1 MRFALCPMRSEAKMG
16 EPNLSAPEQDL
27 QTSNATAKAFTLT
40 SAFWFAAATTFGLIG
55 ASYLIAPD
63 FVANIEY
70 IHFGRTRPM
79 HVNAV
84 LFGFV
89 TPGLLAAA
97 FYYIP
102 KLLLTALFSQKLG
115 VFTAVFWNITLAA
128 GIIGIAFGHS
138 QGREYAEFPWP
149 VDIMVVISFA
159 LVVINLLMTIRRRK
173 EPLLYVSIWYVTA
186 AAVLTSITYC
196 LGNVIWK
203 PDTGALAG
211 IPDAIILW
219 FYGHNIFG
227 LLLTPLALALAYYV
241 LPIATRSPLYSHT
254 LSLLGFWSLIVVYTH
269 IGTHH
274 LLQVPVPTWLKTI
287 SIVDSVAMV
296 IPVMV
301 VLINIWYT
309 VKGKLGDIHADI
321 GAKFVFTG
329 TIYYFF
335 VNIQGSMMALP
346 YVQRITHF
354 NNWVV
359 GHAHIGVLGF
369 AGVSALGGLYF
380 ILPKIT
386 GKPLFSRFLADL
398 QYWLVLIGITGF
410 AVVLTTVGLIQ
421 GNAWY
426 NGETVYRTLPEI
438 HPYYVLRASLGTLIM
453 IGAYIGLYNVIR
465 SLYFNRGASI

>member
-1 MRFALCPMRSEAKMG
+1 LSEEAT
-16 EPNLSAPEQDL
+16 EIVSAGNP
-27 QTSNATAKAFTLT
+27 TAKAFTLT
-40 SAFWFAAATTFGLIG
+40 SALWFAAATSLGMIAAG
-55 ASYLIAPD
+55 YVIAPD
-63 FVANIEY
+63 FMANIEY
-70 IHFGRTRPM
+70 IHFGRARPM

-97 FYYIP
+97 FYYFP
-102 KLLLTALFSQKLG
+102 KLLRTQLYSHKLG
-115 VFTAVFWNITLAA
+115 VFSAIFWNITVAA
-128 GIIGIAFGHS
+128 GVIGIATGHT
-138 QGREYAEFPWP
+138 QAREYAELAWP

-159 LVVINLLMTIRRRK
+159 MVVINLLMTIRQRQ
-173 EPLLYVSIWYVTA
+173 ESILFVSIWYTTA
-186 AAVLTSITYC
+186 AVVLTSVTYC

-227 LLLTPLALALAYYV
+227 LLLTPMGLGIAYYV

-254 LSLLGFWSLIVVYTH
+254 LSLLGFWSLIIVYTH

-296 IPVMV
+296 IPVMI
-301 VLINIWYT
+301 VLINLWYT
-309 VKGKLGDIHADI
+309 VKGKLGEIHADI
-321 GAKFVFTG
+321 GAKFIFTG
-329 TIYYFF
+329 TIFYFF

-346 YVQRITHF
+346 HVQRITHF

-359 GHAHIGVLGF
+359 GHAHIGVFGF
-369 AGVSALGGLYF
+369 AGLTALGGLYF
-380 ILPKIT
+380 ILPRIT
-386 GKPLFSRFLADL
+386 GRPLYSRFLADV
-398 QYWLVLIGITGF
+398 QYWLVLIGVTGF
-410 AVVLTTVGLIQ
+410 LIVLTTVGLIQ

-438 HPYYVLRASLGTLIM
+438 QPYYILRASLGTFIM
-453 IGAYIGLYNVIR
+453 IGAYVGLYNVLR
-465 SLYFNRGASI
+465 SLYFNRGAST

>member
-1 MRFALCPMRSEAKMG
+1 MSEEAI
-16 EPNLSAPEQDL
+16 ENVPAANS
-27 QTSNATAKAFTLT
+27 TAKAFTLT
-40 SAFWFAAATTFGLIG
+40 SAFWFAAATTFGMIG
-55 ASYLIAPD
+55 AGYLIAPD
-63 FVANIEY
+63 FMANIEY
-70 IHFGRTRPM
+70 IQFGRIRPM

-102 KLLLTALFSQKLG
+102 RLLKTELYSHKLG
-115 VFTAVFWNITLAA
+115 VFNAIFWNITVAA
-128 GIIGIAFGHS
+128 GIIGVSTGHT
-138 QGREYAEFPWP
+138 QGREYAELPWA
-149 VDIMVVISFA
+149 VDIMVVLSFA
-159 LVVINLLMTIRRRK
+159 MVGLNLLMTVRRRR
-173 EPLLYVSIWYVTA
+173 EQILYVSIWYVL
-186 AAVLTSITYC
+186 AAVILTSVTYC
-196 LGNVIWK
+196 IGNVIWK

-227 LLLTPLALALAYYV
+227 LLLTPMALGVAYYV

-287 SIVDSVAMV
+287 AVVDSIAMV

-301 VLINIWYT
+301 FLINIWYT
-309 VKGKLGDIHADI
+309 VKGKLGEIHADI
-321 GAKFVFTG
+321 GAKFVFAG
-329 TIYYFF
+329 TIFYFF

-346 YVQRITHF
+346 HVQRITHF

-369 AGVSALGGLYF
+369 AGLTALGGFYF
-380 ILPKIT
+380 ILPRMT
-386 GKPLFSRFLADL
+386 GKPLYSKFLADV

-410 AVVLTTVGLIQ
+410 LIVLTTVGLIQ
-421 GNAWY
+421 GSAWY
-426 NGETVYRTLPEI
+426 NGETVYRTLPELQ
-438 HPYYVLRASLGTLIM
+438 PYYVIRASLGTMIM
-453 IGAYIGLYNVIR
+453 IGAYLGLYNVIR
-465 SLYFNRGASI
+465 SLYFNRGAST

>member
-1 MRFALCPMRSEAKMG
+1 ME
-16 EPNLSAPEQDL
+16 EPNLSTPDQNL
-27 QTSNATAKAFTLT
+27 QTSNPTAKAFTLT
-40 SAFWFAAATTFGLIG
+40 SAIWFAAATSLGMIG
-55 ASYLIAPD
+55 AGYLIAPD
-63 FVANIEY
+63 FMANIEY
-70 IHFGRTRPM
+70 IHFGRVRPM
-79 HVNAV
+79 HINAV

-89 TPGLLAAA
+89 TPGLLAVA
-97 FYYIP
+97 FYYFP
-102 KLLLTALFSQKLG
+102 KLLRTELYSHKLG
-115 VFTAVFWNITLAA
+115 VFSAVFWNITVAA
-128 GIIGIAFGHS
+128 GVIGIATGHS
-138 QGREYAEFPWP
+138 QGREYAELPWV
-149 VDIMVVISFA
+149 VDIMVVISF
-159 LVVINLLMTIRRRK
+159 LMVVINILMTIKRRQ
-173 EPLLYVSIWYVTA
+173 EPLLFVSIWYTTA
-186 AAVLTSITYC
+186 AVVLTSITYC

-203 PDTGALAG
+203 PDTGALMG
-211 IPDAIILW
+211 IPDAILLW

-227 LLLTPLALALAYYV
+227 LLLSPMGLAVAYYV

-254 LSLLGFWSLIVVYTH
+254 LSLLGFWSLIIVYTH

-296 IPVMV
+296 IPVMI
-301 VLINIWYT
+301 VLINLWYT

-329 TIYYFF
+329 TIMYFF

-346 YVQRITHF
+346 HVQRITHF

-369 AGVSALGGLYF
+369 AGVTALGGLYF
-380 ILPKIT
+380 ILPRIT
-386 GKPLFSRFLADL
+386 GKPLYSRFLADV

-426 NGETVYRTLPEI
+426 NGETLYRTLPEI
-438 HPYYVLRASLGTLIM
+438 QPYYILRASLGSMIM
-453 IGAYIGLYNVIR
+453 IGAYVGLYNVVR
-465 SLYFNRGASI
+465 SLYFNRGAST

>member
-1 MRFALCPMRSEAKMG
+1 MPEEAT
-16 EPNLSAPEQDL
+16 ETVSAGNP
-27 QTSNATAKAFTLT
+27 TAKAFTLT
-40 SAFWFAAATTFGLIG
+40 SALWFAGATTLGMIAAG
-55 ASYLIAPD
+55 YLIAPD
-63 FVANIEY
+63 FLANVEF
-70 IHFGRTRPM
+70 IHFGRVRPM

-97 FYYIP
+97 FYYFP
-102 KLLLTALFSQKLG
+102 KLLRTELFSHKLG
-115 VFTAVFWNITLAA
+115 VFSAIFWNITVATGL
-128 GIIGIAFGHS
+128 IGIALGYT
-138 QGREYAEFPWP
+138 QGREYAELAWP

-159 LVVINLLMTIRRRK
+159 MVAFNILMTIRQRK
-173 EPLLYVSIWYVTA
+173 ESILFVAIWYTTA
-186 AAVLTSITYC
+186 AMVLTSITYC

-203 PDTGALAG
+203 PDTGALTG
-211 IPDAIILW
+211 IPDAILLW

-227 LLLTPLALALAYYV
+227 LLLTPMALGIAYYA

-254 LSLLGFWSLIVVYTH
+254 LSLIGFWSLIIVYTH

-296 IPVMV
+296 IPVMI
-301 VLINIWYT
+301 VLINLWYT

-321 GAKFVFTG
+321 GAKFIFTG
-329 TIYYFF
+329 TIFYFF

-346 YVQRITHF
+346 HVQRITHF

-369 AGVSALGGLYF
+369 AGVTALGGLYF
-380 ILPKIT
+380 ILPRIT
-386 GKPLFSRFLADL
+386 GKPLYSRFLADV
-398 QYWLVLIGITGF
+398 QYWLVLIGVTGF

-426 NGETVYRTLPEI
+426 NGETLYRTLPEI
-438 HPYYVLRASLGTLIM
+438 QPYYILRASLGTFIM
-453 IGAYIGLYNVIR
+453 IGAYLGLYNVVR
-465 SLYFNRGASI
+465 SLYFNRGATT

>member
-1 MRFALCPMRSEAKMG
+1 LSEEAT
-16 EPNLSAPEQDL
+16 EIISAGNP
-27 QTSNATAKAFTLT
+27 TAKAFALT
-40 SAFWFAAATTFGLIG
+40 SALWFAGATTFGMIAAG
-55 ASYLIAPD
+55 YLIAPD
-63 FVANIEY
+63 FLANIEY
-70 IHFGRTRPM
+70 IHFGRVRPM
-79 HVNAV
+79 HINAV

-97 FYYIP
+97 FYYFP
-102 KLLLTALFSQKLG
+102 KLLRTELFSHKLG
-115 VFTAVFWNITLAA
+115 VFSAIFWNITVAA
-128 GIIGIAFGHS
+128 GIIGIALGYT
-138 QGREYAEFPWP
+138 QGREYAELAWP

-159 LVVINLLMTIRRRK
+159 MVVFNILMTIRQRK
-173 EPLLYVSIWYVTA
+173 ERILFVSVWYTTA
-186 AAVLTSITYC
+186 AVVLTSITYC

-203 PDTGALAG
+203 PDTGALTG
-211 IPDAIILW
+211 IPDAILLW

-227 LLLTPLALALAYYV
+227 LLLTPMALGIAYYA

-254 LSLLGFWSLIVVYTH
+254 LSLLGFWSLIIVYTH

-296 IPVMV
+296 IPVMI
-301 VLINIWYT
+301 VLINLWYT

-321 GAKFVFTG
+321 GAKFIFTG
-329 TIYYFF
+329 TIFYFF

-346 YVQRITHF
+346 HVQRITHF

-369 AGVSALGGLYF
+369 AGVTALGGLYF
-380 ILPKIT
+380 ILPRIT
-386 GKPLFSRFLADL
+386 GKPLYSRFLADV
-398 QYWLVLIGITGF
+398 QYWLVLIGVTGF

-426 NGETVYRTLPEI
+426 NGETLYRTLPEI
-438 HPYYVLRASLGTLIM
+438 QPYYILRASLGTFIM
-453 IGAYIGLYNVIR
+453 IGAYLGLYNVVR
-465 SLYFNRGASI
+465 SLYFNRGAST

>member
-1 MRFALCPMRSEAKMG
+1 M
-16 EPNLSAPEQDL
+16 SAEVNENVP
-27 QTSNATAKAFTLT
+27 SNNPTAKAFTLT
-40 SAFWFAAATTFGLIG
+40 SAFWFATATSFGMIG
-55 ASYLIAPD
+55 AGYLIAPD
-63 FVANIEY
+63 FLANVEY
-70 IHFGRTRPM
+70 IHFGRVRPM

-89 TPGLLAAA
+89 TPGLLAVA
-97 FYYIP
+97 FYYFP
-102 KLLLTALFSQKLG
+102 RLLRTELFSHKLG
-115 VFTAVFWNITLAA
+115 VFSAIFWNFMVAA
-128 GIIGIAFGHS
+128 GMIGIATGHT
-138 QGREYAEFPWP
+138 QGREYAELPWP
-149 VDIMVVISFA
+149 VDIMVVISFS
-159 LVVINLLMTIRRRK
+159 LVVFNILMTIRQREERI
-173 EPLLYVSIWYVTA
+173 LYVSIWYTTA
-186 AAVLTSITYC
+186 AVVLTSITYC

-203 PDTGALAG
+203 PDTGALVG
-211 IPDAIILW
+211 IPDAILLW

-227 LLLTPLALALAYYV
+227 LLLTPMGLAVAYYV

-254 LSLLGFWSLIVVYTH
+254 LSLLGFWSLIIVYTH

-296 IPVMV
+296 IPVMI
-301 VLINIWYT
+301 VLINLWYT
-309 VKGKLGDIHADI
+309 IKGKLGEIHADI
-321 GAKFVFTG
+321 GAKFVLTG

-346 YVQRITHF
+346 HVQRITHF

-369 AGVSALGGLYF
+369 AGVTALGGLYF

-386 GKPLFSRFLADL
+386 GKPLYSRFLADV
-398 QYWLVLIGITGF
+398 QYWLVLIGVTGF
-410 AVVLTTVGLIQ
+410 AVVLTIVGLIQ

-426 NGETVYRTLPEI
+426 NGETLYRTLPMI
-438 HPYYVLRASLGTLIM
+438 QPYYILRASLGAFIM

-465 SLYFNRGASI
+465 SLYFNRGAAT

>member
-1 MRFALCPMRSEAKMG
+1 MSEEAT
-16 EPNLSAPEQDL
+16 EIISAGNP
-27 QTSNATAKAFTLT
+27 TAKAFTLT
-40 SAFWFAAATTFGLIG
+40 SALWFAGATTLGMIAAG
-55 ASYLIAPD
+55 YLIAPD
-63 FVANIEY
+63 FLANVEF
-70 IHFGRTRPM
+70 IHFGRVRPM

-97 FYYIP
+97 FYYFP
-102 KLLLTALFSQKLG
+102 KLLRTELFSHKLG
-115 VFTAVFWNITLAA
+115 VFSAIFWNITVAA
-128 GIIGIAFGHS
+128 GLIGIAMGHT
-138 QGREYAEFPWP
+138 QGREYAELAWP

-159 LVVINLLMTIRRRK
+159 MVVFNILMTIRQRK
-173 EPLLYVSIWYVTA
+173 ESILFVAIWYTTA
-186 AAVLTSITYC
+186 AMVLTSITYC

-203 PDTGALAG
+203 PDTGALTG
-211 IPDAIILW
+211 IPDAILLW

-227 LLLTPLALALAYYV
+227 LLLTPMALGIAYYA

-254 LSLLGFWSLIVVYTH
+254 LSLLGFWSLIIVYTH

-296 IPVMV
+296 IPVMI
-301 VLINIWYT
+301 VLINLWYT

-321 GAKFVFTG
+321 GAKFIFTG
-329 TIYYFF
+329 TIFYFF

-346 YVQRITHF
+346 HVQRITHF

-369 AGVSALGGLYF
+369 AGVTALGGLYF
-380 ILPKIT
+380 ILPRIT
-386 GKPLFSRFLADL
+386 GKPLYSRFLADV
-398 QYWLVLIGITGF
+398 QYWLVLIGVTGF

-426 NGETVYRTLPEI
+426 NGETLYRTLPEI
-438 HPYYVLRASLGTLIM
+438 QPYYILRASLGTFIM
-453 IGAYIGLYNVIR
+453 IGAYLGLYNVVR
-465 SLYFNRGASI
+465 SLYFNRGATT

>member
-1 MRFALCPMRSEAKMG
+1 ML
-16 EPNLSAPEQDL
+16 
-27 QTSNATAKAFTLT
+27 TAA
-40 SAFWFAAATTFGLIG
+40 AWFAAATSFGLIG

-63 FVANIEY
+63 FLANIEY
-70 IHFGRTRPM
+70 IHFGRMRPM
-79 HVNAV
+79 HINAV

-97 FYYIP
+97 FYYFP
-102 KLLLTALFSQKLG
+102 KLLRTELFSEKLG
-115 VFTAVFWNITLAA
+115 VVTAIFWNITVAA
-128 GIIGIAFGHS
+128 GMIGISTGHT
-138 QGREYAEFPWP
+138 QGREYAELPWS
-149 VDIMVVISFA
+149 VDIMVVISFS
-159 LVVINLLMTIRRRK
+159 LVVFNLLMTIRRRQ
-173 EPLLYVSIWYVTA
+173 EPILFVSIWYTA
-186 AAVLTSITYC
+186 AAVILTSLTYC

-203 PDTGALAG
+203 PDTGALLG
-211 IPDAIILW
+211 ISDAILLW

-227 LLLTPLALALAYYV
+227 LLLTPMGLGIAYYV

-254 LSLLGFWSLIVVYTH
+254 LSLLGFWSLIIVYTH

-296 IPVMV
+296 IPVMI
-301 VLINIWYT
+301 VLINLWYT

-346 YVQRITHF
+346 HVQRITHF

-369 AGVSALGGLYF
+369 AGVTALGGIYF
-380 ILPKIT
+380 ILPRIT
-386 GKPLFSRFLADL
+386 GRPLHSRFLADV

-410 AVVLTTVGLIQ
+410 AVVLTIAGLIQ

-426 NGETVYRTLPEI
+426 NGETVYRVLPEI
-438 HPYYVLRASLGTLIM
+438 QPYYILRASLGVLIVV
-453 IGAYIGLYNVIR
+453 GAYVGLYNVIR
-465 SLYFNRGASI
+465 SLYFNRGAAT

>member
-1 MRFALCPMRSEAKMG
+1 MSTPDQNL
-16 EPNLSAPEQDL
+16 EPSY
-27 QTSNATAKAFTLT
+27 ATAKAFTLT
-40 SAFWFAAATTFGLIG
+40 SAVWFAAATSLGMIG
-55 ASYLIAPD
+55 AGYLIAPD
-63 FVANIEY
+63 FLANIEY
-70 IHFGRTRPM
+70 IHFGRVRPM

-97 FYYIP
+97 FYYFP
-102 KLLLTALFSQKLG
+102 KLLRTELFSHKLG
-115 VFTAVFWNITLAA
+115 VFSAIFWNITVAA
-128 GIIGIAFGHS
+128 GMIGIATGHT
-138 QGREYAEFPWP
+138 QGREYAELPWA
-149 VDIMVVISFA
+149 VDIMVVISFS
-159 LVVINLLMTIRRRK
+159 LVLFNLLMTIRRRQ
-173 EPLLYVSIWYVTA
+173 EPILFVSVWYTTA
-186 AAVLTSITYC
+186 AVILTSLTYC

-203 PDTGALAG
+203 PDTGALLG
-211 IPDAIILW
+211 IPDAILLW

-227 LLLTPLALALAYYV
+227 LLLTPMALGIAYYV

-254 LSLLGFWSLIVVYTH
+254 LSLLGFWSLIIVYTH

-287 SIVDSVAMV
+287 SIVDSIAMV
-296 IPVMV
+296 IPVMI
-301 VLINIWYT
+301 VLINLWYT

-321 GAKFVFTG
+321 GAKFIFTG

-346 YVQRITHF
+346 HVQRITHF

-369 AGVSALGGLYF
+369 AGVTALGGLYF
-380 ILPKIT
+380 ILPRIT
-386 GKPLFSRFLADL
+386 GKPLYSRFLADV

-410 AVVLTTVGLIQ
+410 AVALTTVGLIQ

-426 NGETVYRTLPEI
+426 NGETLYRTLPQI
-438 HPYYVLRASLGTLIM
+438 QPYYILRASLGTFIM
-453 IGAYIGLYNVIR
+453 IGAYLGLYNVIR
-465 SLYFNRGASI
+465 SLYFNRGVAT

>member
-1 MRFALCPMRSEAKMG
+1 MSDEVTESISSDNP
-16 EPNLSAPEQDL
+16 
-27 QTSNATAKAFTLT
+27 TAKAFILT
-40 SAFWFAAATTFGLIG
+40 SAFWFAAATSFGVIG
-55 ASYLIAPD
+55 AGYLIAPD
-63 FVANIEY
+63 FIANIEY
-70 IHFGRTRPM
+70 IHFGRVRPM
-79 HVNAV
+79 HINAV

-97 FYYIP
+97 FYYFP
-102 KLLLTALFSQKLG
+102 KLLRTELFSQKLG
-115 VFTAVFWNITLAA
+115 VFSAIFWNITVAA
-128 GIIGIAFGHS
+128 GIVGISIGHT
-138 QGREYAEFPWP
+138 QGREYAELPWT

-159 LVVINLLMTIRRRK
+159 LVVFNILMTIRQRK
-173 EPLLYVSIWYVTA
+173 ESILFVSIWYTTA
-186 AAVLTSITYC
+186 AVVLTSITYC

-203 PDTGALAG
+203 PDTGALKG
-211 IPDAIILW
+211 IPDAIVLW

-227 LLLTPLALALAYYV
+227 LLLTPMGLAVAYYV

-254 LSLLGFWSLIVVYTH
+254 LSLLGFWSLIIVYTH

-296 IPVMV
+296 IPVMI
-301 VLINIWYT
+301 VLVNLWYT

-321 GAKFVFTG
+321 GAKFVFAG

-346 YVQRITHF
+346 HVQRITHF

-369 AGVSALGGLYF
+369 AGVTALGGLYF
-380 ILPKIT
+380 ILPRIT
-386 GKPLFSRFLADL
+386 GKPLYSKFLADV
-398 QYWLVLIGITGF
+398 QYWLVLTGITGF
-410 AVVLTTVGLIQ
+410 ALVLTTVGLIQ

-426 NGETVYRTLPEI
+426 NGETLYRTLPEI
-438 HPYYVLRASLGTLIM
+438 QPYYILRASLGTLIM

-465 SLYFNRGASI
+465 SLYFNRGAST

>member
-1 MRFALCPMRSEAKMG
+1 MSEEVTEIVSFG
-16 EPNLSAPEQDL
+16 NP
-27 QTSNATAKAFTLT
+27 TAKAFTLT
-40 SAFWFAAATTFGLIG
+40 SAFWFAVATTFGMIAAG
-55 ASYLIAPD
+55 YLIAPD
-63 FVANIEY
+63 FMANIEY
-70 IHFGRTRPM
+70 IHFGRARPM

-97 FYYIP
+97 FYYFP
-102 KLLLTALFSQKLG
+102 KLLRTELFSHKLG
-115 VFTAVFWNITLAA
+115 VFSAIFWNITVAA
-128 GIIGIAFGHS
+128 GIIGIATGHT
-138 QGREYAEFPWP
+138 QGREYAELAWP
-149 VDIMVVISFA
+149 VDIMVVISFSM
-159 LVVINLLMTIRRRK
+159 VVINILLTIRQRK
-173 EPLLYVSIWYVTA
+173 ESILFVSIWYTTA
-186 AAVLTSITYC
+186 AVVLTSITYC

-203 PDTGALAG
+203 PDTGALVG

-227 LLLTPLALALAYYV
+227 LLLTPMALGIAYYA

-254 LSLLGFWSLIVVYTH
+254 LSLLGFWSLIIVYTH

-296 IPVMV
+296 IPVMI
-301 VLINIWYT
+301 VLINLWYT

-321 GAKFVFTG
+321 GAKFIFTG
-329 TIYYFF
+329 TIMYFF

-346 YVQRITHF
+346 HVQRITHF

-359 GHAHIGVLGF
+359 GHAHLGVLGF
-369 AGVSALGGLYF
+369 AGVTALGGLYF
-380 ILPKIT
+380 ILPRIT
-386 GKPLFSRFLADL
+386 GKPLYSRFLADV
-398 QYWLVLIGITGF
+398 QYWLVLIGMTGF

-438 HPYYVLRASLGTLIM
+438 QPYYITRAALGTMIM

-465 SLYFNRGASI
+465 SLYFNRGAST

>member
-1 MRFALCPMRSEAKMG
+1 LSEEAI
-16 EPNLSAPEQDL
+16 ENVPAANS
-27 QTSNATAKAFTLT
+27 TAKAFTLT
-40 SAFWFAAATTFGLIG
+40 SAFWFAAATTFGMIG
-55 ASYLIAPD
+55 AGYLIAPD
-63 FVANIEY
+63 FMANIEY
-70 IHFGRTRPM
+70 IQFGRIRPM

-102 KLLLTALFSQKLG
+102 RLLKTELYSHKLG
-115 VFTAVFWNITLAA
+115 VFNAIFWNITVAA
-128 GIIGIAFGHS
+128 GIIGVSTGHT
-138 QGREYAEFPWP
+138 QGREYAELPWA
-149 VDIMVVISFA
+149 VDIMVVLSFA
-159 LVVINLLMTIRRRK
+159 MVGLNLLMTVRRRR
-173 EPLLYVSIWYVTA
+173 EQILYVSIWYVL
-186 AAVLTSITYC
+186 AAVILTSVTYC
-196 LGNVIWK
+196 IGNVIWK

-227 LLLTPLALALAYYV
+227 LLLTPMALGVAYYV

-287 SIVDSVAMV
+287 AVVDSIAMV

-301 VLINIWYT
+301 FLINIWYT
-309 VKGKLGDIHADI
+309 VKGKLGEIHADI
-321 GAKFVFTG
+321 GAKFVFAG
-329 TIYYFF
+329 TIFYFF

-346 YVQRITHF
+346 HVQRITHF

-369 AGVSALGGLYF
+369 AGLTALGGFYF
-380 ILPKIT
+380 ILPRLT
-386 GKPLFSRFLADL
+386 GKPLYSKFLADV

-410 AVVLTTVGLIQ
+410 LIVLTTVGLIQ
-421 GNAWY
+421 GSAWY
-426 NGETVYRTLPEI
+426 NGETVYRTLPELQ
-438 HPYYVLRASLGTLIM
+438 PYYITRASFGTMIM
-453 IGAYIGLYNVIR
+453 IGAYLGLYNVIR
-465 SLYFNRGASI
+465 SLYFNRGAST

>member
-1 MRFALCPMRSEAKMG
+1 MSE
-16 EPNLSAPEQDL
+16 ETFE
-27 QTSNATAKAFTLT
+27 NASKNPTAKAFTLT
-40 SAFWFAAATTFGLIG
+40 SALWFAGATTLGMIAAG
-55 ASYLIAPD
+55 YLIAPD
-63 FVANIEY
+63 FLANVEF
-70 IHFGRTRPM
+70 IHFGRVRPM

-97 FYYIP
+97 FYYFP
-102 KLLLTALFSQKLG
+102 KLLRTELFSHKLG
-115 VFTAVFWNITLAA
+115 VFSAIFWNITVATGL
-128 GIIGIAFGHS
+128 IGIALGYT
-138 QGREYAEFPWP
+138 QGREYAELAWP

-159 LVVINLLMTIRRRK
+159 LVAFNILMTIRQRK
-173 EPLLYVSIWYVTA
+173 ESILFVAIWYTTA
-186 AAVLTSITYC
+186 AMVLTSITYC

-203 PDTGALAG
+203 PDTGALTG
-211 IPDAIILW
+211 IPDAILLW

-227 LLLTPLALALAYYV
+227 LLLTPMALGIAYYA

-254 LSLLGFWSLIVVYTH
+254 LSLLGFWSLIIVYTH

-296 IPVMV
+296 IPVMI
-301 VLINIWYT
+301 VLINLWYT

-321 GAKFVFTG
+321 GAKFIFTG
-329 TIYYFF
+329 TIFYFF

-346 YVQRITHF
+346 HVQRITHF

-369 AGVSALGGLYF
+369 AGVTALGGLYF
-380 ILPKIT
+380 ILPRIT
-386 GKPLFSRFLADL
+386 GKPLYSRFLADV
-398 QYWLVLIGITGF
+398 QYWLVLIGVTGF

-426 NGETVYRTLPEI
+426 NGETLYRTLPEI
-438 HPYYVLRASLGTLIM
+438 QPYYILRASLGTFIM
-453 IGAYIGLYNVIR
+453 IGAYLGLYNVVR
-465 SLYFNRGASI
+465 SLYFNRGATT

>member
-1 MRFALCPMRSEAKMG
+1 MSDEVT
-16 EPNLSAPEQDL
+16 ENVSAENP
-27 QTSNATAKAFTLT
+27 TAKAFTLT
-40 SAFWFAAATTFGLIG
+40 SALWFAGATSLGMIAAG
-55 ASYLIAPD
+55 YLIAPD
-63 FVANIEY
+63 FLANVEY
-70 IHFGRTRPM
+70 IHFGRVRPM

-97 FYYIP
+97 FYYFP
-102 KLLLTALFSQKLG
+102 KLLRTELFSHKLG
-115 VFTAVFWNITLAA
+115 IISAIFWNITVAA
-128 GIIGIAFGHS
+128 GIISISMGYT
-138 QGREYAEFPWP
+138 QGREYAELPWA
-149 VDIMVVISFA
+149 VDIMVVISFVM
-159 LVVINLLMTIRRRK
+159 VVINILMTIRQRK
-173 EPLLYVSIWYVTA
+173 ESILFVSIWYTTA
-186 AAVLTSITYC
+186 AVVLTSITYC

-203 PDTGALAG
+203 PDTGALVG
-211 IPDAIILW
+211 IPDAILLW

-227 LLLTPLALALAYYV
+227 LLLTPMGLGIAYYA

-254 LSLLGFWSLIVVYTH
+254 LSLLGFWSLIIVYTH

-296 IPVMV
+296 IPVMI
-301 VLINIWYT
+301 VLINLWYT

-321 GAKFVFTG
+321 GAKFIFTG
-329 TIYYFF
+329 TIFYFF

-346 YVQRITHF
+346 HVQRITHF

-369 AGVSALGGLYF
+369 AGVTALGGLYF
-380 ILPKIT
+380 ILPRIT
-386 GKPLFSRFLADL
+386 GKPLYSRFLADV

-426 NGETVYRTLPEI
+426 NGETLYRTLPEI
-438 HPYYVLRASLGTLIM
+438 QPYYILRASRGTFIM
-453 IGAYIGLYNVIR
+453 IGAYLGLYNVVR
-465 SLYFNRGASI
+465 SLYFNRGASA